1 MIGIPRWARLAL
13 LGSAASA
20 AIAGCSSATTD
31 ALPFVG
37 QTASVTA
44 INIAFDPVELA
55 LPAGGPL
62 RILLDNQDSGVPH
75 NVKVFLGDREI
86 AKSPIVT
93 GPATTEVRFGPLP
106 PASYQFICEVH
117 PNMLGTIVVTP

>member
-1 MIGIPRWARLAL
+1 MIGTRRWATLAL
-13 LGSAASA
+13 GIAATA
-20 AIAGCSSATTD
+20 ALAGCGSTATD

-37 QTASVTA
+37 QTATVTA
-44 INIAFDPVELA
+44 VNIAFDPVELA

-62 RILLDNQDSGVPH
+62 RIVLDNQDSGVPH

-106 PASYQFICEVH
+106 PASYQFICDVH
-117 PNMLGTIVVTP
+117 PNMLGTLVVSP